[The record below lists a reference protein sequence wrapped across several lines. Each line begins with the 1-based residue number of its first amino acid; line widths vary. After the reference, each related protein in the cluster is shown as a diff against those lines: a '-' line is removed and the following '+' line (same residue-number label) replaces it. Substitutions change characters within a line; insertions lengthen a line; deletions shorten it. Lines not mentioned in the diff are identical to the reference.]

1 MGDKQKRSLGIREG
15 NIEQLTEKIDDKQK
29 RSSGI
34 FWVFLNKREGDNFHI
49 KFWENIFTLPY
60 GLYFNYHPACNN

>member
-34 FWVFLNKREGDNFHI
+34 FWVFFEQTGRR
-49 KFWENIFTLPY
+49 
-60 GLYFNYHPACNN
+60 